1 MSRRPGQHAKTT
13 SGYDARHAKPG
24 GPGPA
29 ALLGTA
35 AKAGTA
41 SLVAGA
47 AGSALALSGT
57 ATAASAA
64 TTTSA
69 IPAGLVN
76 ARLINTTLA
85 NASLASSAADLA
97 AVKAAMP
104 RVVVRARHH
113 HHHAAGHSV
122 AARSTYVVR
131 SGDSLSQISARFC
144 GTAADF
150 PSLAAASGIANP
162 NLIFPGQAITL
173 NCHAP
178 VPAPAPAHLTS
189 AVKHHHA
196 RHAGHHADRDHTR
209 PAGRHSAPGRHAGR
223 SDPGRARGPGHVGT
237 EGMGAF
243 EACVISRESG
253 GNPRAV
259 NPSSG
264 AGGLFQFLP
273 STWAG
278 LGYASAYPGGAQTA
292 PVSVQEAAFAKL
304 YAEAGTSPWAPY
316 DGC

>member
-13 SGYDARHAKPG
+13 SGYDARHARPG

-29 ALLGTA
+29 ALIGTA

-41 SLVAGA
+41 SLAAGA
-47 AGSALALSGT
+47 AGSALVLSGT

-64 TTTSA
+64 THPVSV
-69 IPAGLVN
+69 PAGLVN
-76 ARLINTTLA
+76 ARLVNGGT
-85 NASLASSAADLA
+85 ADLA
-97 AVKAAMP
+97 ALKATRP
-104 RVVVRARHH
+104 HVVVHRHH
-113 HHHAAGHSV
+113 HPVVHTM
-122 AARSTYVVR
+122 AARSTYTVR

-144 GTAADF
+144 GTAADY

-162 NLIFPGQAITL
+162 NLIFPGDSITL
-173 NCHAP
+173 NCHAA
-178 VPAPAPAHLTS
+178 VPAPAAVHVTS
-189 AVKHHHA
+189 AHRHHHA
-196 RHAGHHADRDHTR
+196 RHAGHHADRNHTR
-209 PAGRHSAPGRHAGR
+209 PAGRHSAPGRHAR
-223 SDPGRARGPGHVGT
+223 RPDPGPSGHVGT
-237 EGMGAF
+237 GGMSAF

-278 LGYASAYPGGAQTA
+278 LGYAAAYPGGAQTA
-292 PVSVQEAAFAKL
+292 PVSVQMAAFAKL

>member
-1 MSRRPGQHAKTT
+1 MVH
-13 SGYDARHAKPG
+13 
-24 GPGPA
+24 
-29 ALLGTA
+29 
-35 AKAGTA
+35 
-41 SLVAGA
+41 
-47 AGSALALSGT
+47 
-57 ATAASAA
+57 
-64 TTTSA
+64 
-69 IPAGLVN
+69 
-76 ARLINTTLA
+76 
-85 NASLASSAADLA
+85 
-97 AVKAAMP
+97 
-104 RVVVRARHH
+104 RHH
-113 HHHAAGHSV
+113 HPAVRAL
-122 AARSTYVVR
+122 AARSAYTVR

-144 GTAADF
+144 GTAADY

-162 NLIFPGQAITL
+162 NLIFPGQSITL
-173 NCHAP
+173 NCHAA
-178 VPAPAPAHLTS
+178 VPAPAAVHVTS
-189 AVKHHHA
+189 AHRHHHA

-209 PAGRHSAPGRHAGR
+209 PAGRHSAPGRHARG

-243 EACVISRESG
+243 EACVISHESG

>member
-24 GPGPA
+24 APGPV
-29 ALLGTA
+29 ALIGTA

-64 TTTSA
+64 TTTST
-69 IPAGLVN
+69 IPVGLVN
-76 ARLINTTLA
+76 ARLVDTTQA
-85 NASLASSAADLA
+85 TASLASSTADLA
-97 AVKAAMP
+97 AMKAAMP
-104 RVVVRARHH
+104 RVVVRAHH
-113 HHHAAGHSV
+113 HHHPAVHSA
-122 AARSTYVVR
+122 AARSSYIVR

-162 NLIFPGQAITL
+162 NMIFPGQSITL

-178 VPAPAPAHLTS
+178 APAPAHVTS

-209 PAGRHSAPGRHAGR
+209 PAGRHSAPGRHAGHSEPR
-223 SDPGRARGPGHVGT
+223 HARQPSHVGT
-237 EGMGAF
+237 AGMAAF

-278 LGYASAYPGGAQTA
+278 LGYGSAYPGGAQTA

>member
-29 ALLGTA
+29 ALIGTA

-64 TTTSA
+64 TAPSPV
-69 IPAGLVN
+69 PAGLVN
-76 ARLINTTLA
+76 ARLVNANLISAGVVNTGAT
-85 NASLASSAADLA
+85 DLA
-97 AVKAAMP
+97 ALKAARP
-104 RVVVRARHH
+104 HVVVHRTRHH
-113 HHHAAGHSV
+113 QAAGHSA
-122 AARSTYVVR
+122 AARSTYIVR
-131 SGDSLSQISARFC
+131 SGDSLSRISAKFC

-162 NLIFPGQAITL
+162 NLIFPGQSITL
-173 NCHAP
+173 NCHAA
-178 VPAPAPAHLTS
+178 VPAPTALPAHKAHVHTRP
-189 AVKHHHA
+189 A
-196 RHAGHHADRDHTR
+196 RHAHHDGRSADHTR
-209 PAGRHSAPGRHAGR
+209 PAGRHKAPGRHAR
-223 SDPGRARGPGHVGT
+223 NPGHVGT
-237 EGMGAF
+237 AGMAAF

-273 STWAG
+273 STWAS

-304 YAEAGTSPWAPY
+304 FAEAGTSPWAPY

>member
-1 MSRRPGQHAKTT
+1 MSRRSGQHAKIN

-29 ALLGTA
+29 ALIGTA

-64 TTTSA
+64 TTTST
-69 IPAGLVN
+69 IPVGLVN
-76 ARLINTTLA
+76 ARLVNTTQA
-85 NASLASSAADLA
+85 TASLASSTADLA

-104 RVVVRARHH
+104 RVVVRAHH
-113 HHHAAGHSV
+113 HHHPAVHSA
-122 AARSTYVVR
+122 AARSSYIVR

-162 NLIFPGQAITL
+162 NMIFPGQSITL

-178 VPAPAPAHLTS
+178 APAPAHVTS

-196 RHAGHHADRDHTR
+196 RHSGHHADRDHTR
-209 PAGRHSAPGRHAGR
+209 PAGRHSAPGRHAR
-223 SDPGRARGPGHVGT
+223 HSEPRHARQPSHVGT
-237 EGMGAF
+237 AGMAAF

-278 LGYASAYPGGAQTA
+278 LGYGSAYPGGAQTA

>member
-29 ALLGTA
+29 AILGTA

-64 TTTSA
+64 TT
-69 IPAGLVN
+69 IPAGLIN
-76 ARLINTTLA
+76 ARLASTTLA
-85 NASLASSAADLA
+85 NASLASAADLA
-97 AVKAAMP
+97 SVKAAMP
-104 RVVVRARHH
+104 RVVVRAHHH
-113 HHHAAGHSV
+113 HHHAAGHSA
-122 AARSTYVVR
+122 AARSTYIVR
-131 SGDSLSQISARFC
+131 SGDSLSRISARFC

-162 NLIFPGQAITL
+162 NLIFPGQSITL

-178 VPAPAPAHLTS
+178 VPAPAPAHVTS
-189 AVKHHHA
+189 AVKHRHG

-209 PAGRHSAPGRHAGR
+209 PAGRHSAPGRHAR
-223 SDPGRARGPGHVGT
+223 RADPAPSGHVST
-237 EGMGAF
+237 AGMAAF

-292 PVSVQEAAFAKL
+292 PVGVQEAAFAKL